1 MPNPS
6 TFGCCPH
13 CGRGPGIRE
22 ALDAIRATLQTVLVA
37 QVLTG
42 WRLSVVTT
50 YVAGVVLVDHE
61 TITNRGLSALL
72 ITDALPL

>member
-1 MPNPS
+1 MPNPT

-22 ALDAIRATLQTVLVA
+22 ALDAIRASLQTVLVA

-42 WRLSVVTT
+42 WRLSAVTT
-50 YVAGVVLVDHE
+50 YVAGVVLVDQVV
-61 TITNRGLSALL
+61 LSGMVDNSDRLA
-72 ITDALPL
+72 